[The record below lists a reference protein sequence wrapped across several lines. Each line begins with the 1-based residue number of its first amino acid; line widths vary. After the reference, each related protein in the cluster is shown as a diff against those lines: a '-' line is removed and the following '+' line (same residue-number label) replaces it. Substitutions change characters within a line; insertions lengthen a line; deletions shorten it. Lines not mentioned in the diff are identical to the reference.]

1 VYVNHPGN
9 LFFIMD
15 PIANMLTS
23 ITNAQA
29 ARKPTL
35 VVPFSNV
42 KLAIAELLARQ
53 GYVASVERG
62 KRKARTAEVDV
73 ITLTLKYTNGEG
85 AISGARLI
93 SKPSRHLYS
102 KASQLRPV
110 RSGYGIAVLTTPAGI
125 MTNVEARKARTGG
138 EVLFEIW

>member
-1 VYVNHPGN
+1 
-9 LFFIMD
+9 MD
-15 PIANMLTS
+15 PIADMITR

-29 ARKPTL
+29 ARKPTV
-35 VVPFSNV
+35 VVPFSGV

-53 GYVASVERG
+53 GYVASAERG

-73 ITLTLKYTNGEG
+73 IELTLKYTDGSG
-85 AISGARLI
+85 AISGTRLI
-93 SKPSRHLYS
+93 SKPSRHMYS

-110 RSGYGIAVLTTPAGI
+110 RSGYGVAVITTPAGI